1 MLSQAKMPPPLKKYR
16 GKRGDVSYLPD
27 FFFFLYGGAGESV
40 HSLDKKFFVKKGQI
54 YAKPAHY

>member
-27 FFFFLYGGAGESV
+27 FFFFLYGDAGASV
-40 HSLDKKFFVKKGQI
+40 HSLDKKFFVEKGQI